1 MLAAIVAIFLTSQ
14 APDTLSA
21 ATVSAARHISP
32 ATEKAPREVLERAAT
47 VADAIRDFSGVQ
59 LRDYGGV
66 GGLKTINVRSLG
78 SAHTAIFLDG
88 VPIDNAQNMQ
98 PDLGRLDTED
108 LETVELYAGQKSEL
122 LQSAR
127 EYGSASSLH
136 LRSARPTQ
144 RKTVLR
150 LKGGSFG
157 TLAPSIIQEGRLGK
171 NLSGRLRISAE
182 SSNGRYR
189 FHVKDLD
196 YDTVMVR
203 SNSDLKAF
211 KASGGLWY
219 TPAGGRYELSTRY
232 YDSERGIPGPV
243 YKQASIYPM
252 SSDRQADRSLSVQA
266 SGEQTLT
273 STLRLMAKARYSRDI
288 LEYLDIS
295 ELDQAVSA
303 RWNYD
308 LQSIYVS
315 TALGWQAK
323 PWLHLGAAV
332 DGQHEALESKVEASR
347 STLFAAGSA
356 AILLD
361 PLRASATLQ
370 YLASDDGYSFLSPAF
385 LLDWHPREDWEFG
398 ALVKRSCRLP
408 SFNDLYYTAVPSM
421 GLRPEQ
427 VWQFAARWCW
437 DRSYGPWHFRARE
450 ELYHNS
456 VRDKLI
462 AVPNGSLFRWM
473 TYNLGDVRIWGD
485 EISAQ
490 ATWNGIAGF
499 TGRYSFQ
506 WAREK
511 GTDIQIPYIPLHSA
525 SFNLFGV
532 AGDFRLDIR
541 GFLTGARLTSGSS
554 RPEYRLS
561 PWTTWDASLSW
572 RPSMAG
578 SSAVIRRLDRRICF
592 SLDVRNIFNE
602 QYQVVLKYPMP
613 GINVLASVAITL

>member
-1 MLAAIVAIFLTSQ
+1 MLAAIAAIFLNLQ

-32 ATEKAPREVLERAAT
+32 ATEKATREVLDRAPS

-59 LRDYGGV
+59 LRDYGGA
-66 GGLKTINVRSLG
+66 GGLKTVNVRSLG

-136 LRSARPTQ
+136 LRSSMPSV

-150 LKGGSFG
+150 MRGGSFG
-157 TLAPSIIQEGRLGK
+157 TLSPSVSHEGRLGN
-171 NLSGRLRISAE
+171 NLSGRLRIGAE
-182 SSNGRYR
+182 SSNGQYR

-203 SNSDLKAF
+203 SNCDLKAF

-219 TPAGGRYELSTRY
+219 TPTGGRYELSARY

-252 SSDRQADRSLSVQA
+252 SSDRQADRNLAVQA
-266 SGEQTLT
+266 SGEQALS
-273 STLRLMAKARYSRDI
+273 STVRFMARARYSRDI

-295 ELDQAVSA
+295 ELDPAVSA
-303 RWNYD
+303 QWNYD
-308 LQSIYVS
+308 LQSAYLS
-315 TALGWQAK
+315 TSMGWQAK
-323 PWLHLGAAV
+323 SWLHLSAAV
-332 DGQHEALESKVEASR
+332 DGQHETLKSRTEASR
-347 STLFAAGSA
+347 STLFTAGSA
-356 AILLD
+356 AVLLD
-361 PLRASATLQ
+361 PWRASATLQ
-370 YLASDDGYSFLSPAF
+370 YQVSDDGYSFLSPAF

-398 ALVKRSCRLP
+398 GLVKRSCRLP
-408 SFNDLYYTAVPSM
+408 SFNDLYYTSVPSM
-421 GLRPEQ
+421 GLKPEK

-437 DRSYGPWHFRARE
+437 DRSYGRWHFRARE
-450 ELYHNS
+450 ELYHNR

-473 TYNLGDVRIWGD
+473 TYNLGQVNIWGD

-490 ATWNGIAGF
+490 ASYHGLAGI

-506 WAREK
+506 WTREP
-511 GTDIQIPYIPLHSA
+511 GNDYQIPYIPLHSA
-525 SFNLFGV
+525 SFNLWGIW
-532 AGDFRLDIR
+532 ADFRLDIR
-541 GFLTGARLTSGSS
+541 GFLTGSRLTSGSS
-554 RPEYRLS
+554 RPEYRLA
-561 PWTTWDASLSW
+561 PWTTWDASLQW
-572 RPSMAG
+572 THNP
-578 SSAVIRRLDRRICF
+578 VRL
-592 SLDVRNIFNE
+592 SLDVRNLFNE
-602 QYQVVLKYPMP
+602 QYEVVRQYPMP
-613 GINVLASVAITL
+613 GINVLASIAITL

>member
-1 MLAAIVAIFLTSQ
+1 MLAAIAAIFLNIQ

-21 ATVSAARHISP
+21 ATVSAVRHISP
-32 ATEKAPREVLERAAT
+32 ATEKAGKDVLERTVT

-59 LRDYGGV
+59 LRDYGGI
-66 GGLKTINVRSLG
+66 GGLKTINVRSMG

-108 LETVELYAGQKSEL
+108 LETIELYAGQKSEL

-136 LRSARPTQ
+136 LRSAMPTQ

-157 TLAPSIIQEGRLGK
+157 TFSPSISHEGRLGAH
-171 NLSGRLRISAE
+171 LSGRIRIGAE
-182 SSNGRYR
+182 SSNGRYP

-203 SNSDLKAF
+203 SNGDIKAF

-219 TPAGGRYELSTRY
+219 TAKGGRYELSTRY

-243 YKQASIYPM
+243 YKQANKFPM
-252 SSDRQADRSLSVQA
+252 SDDRQADRNLSVQA
-266 SGEQTLT
+266 SGEQALS
-273 STLRLMAKARYSRDI
+273 STVRLLARARYSRDI
-288 LEYLDIS
+288 LQYLDIS
-295 ELDQAVSA
+295 ELDPSVSA
-303 RWNYD
+303 QWDYD
-308 LQSIYVS
+308 LQSTYIS
-315 TALGWQAK
+315 TSLGWQAK
-323 PWLHLGAAV
+323 PWLHLGAAI
-332 DGQHEALESKVEASR
+332 DGQHEALESRVEARR
-347 STLFAAGSA
+347 STLFTAGSA
-356 AILLD
+356 ALLLD
-361 PLRASATLQ
+361 PWRASATLQ
-370 YLASDDGYSFLSPAF
+370 YQVSDDGYSFLSPAF
-385 LLDWHPREDWEFG
+385 LLDWHPRADWEFG

-408 SFNDLYYTAVPSM
+408 SFNDLYYTSVPPQ
-421 GLRPEQ
+421 GLKPEQ

-437 DRSYGPWHFRARE
+437 DRNYGRWHFRARE
-450 ELYHNS
+450 ELYHNQ

-473 TYNLGDVRIWGD
+473 TYNLGEVRIWGD

-490 ATWNGIAGF
+490 ASYQGLAGI

-511 GTDIQIPYIPLHSA
+511 GNDFQIPYIPLHSA
-525 SFNLFGV
+525 SFNLWGIW
-532 AGDFRLDIR
+532 ADFRLDIR
-541 GFLTGARLTSGSS
+541 GFLTGSRLTSGSS
-554 RPEYRLS
+554 RPEYRLA
-561 PWTTWDASLSW
+561 PWTTWDASLQW
-572 RPSMAG
+572 TRK
-578 SSAVIRRLDRRICF
+578 AVRL
-592 SLDVRNIFNE
+592 SLDVRNLFNQ

-613 GINVLASVAITL
+613 GIHLLGSVAITL